1 MLGEAPM
8 RHMKLPL
15 AKGGSLLRDEVSWI
29 RAVLGRMR
37 RLEVLGQSLDLT
49 QVFQLKWVIVGG
61 KSDVLGRLG
70 LLKLLWCIF
79 PRRVTL
85 MRVWSVVACVLLPL

>member
-29 RAVLGRMR
+29 RAVLDRMQ

-61 KSDVLGRLG
+61 KSDVF
-70 LLKLLWCIF
+70 IF
-79 PRRVTL
+79 DASL
-85 MRVWSVVACVLLPL
+85 

>member
-29 RAVLGRMR
+29 RAVLDRMQ
-37 RLEVLGQSLDLT
+37 RLEVSGQSLDLT

-61 KSDVLGRLG
+61 KSDVF
-70 LLKLLWCIF
+70 IF
-79 PRRVTL
+79 DASL
-85 MRVWSVVACVLLPL
+85 